1 MRPKINTRNGEIR
14 ATCPFRDRH
23 EGEADGKAS
32 LRITSDRQ
40 HYNCFSCKKRGSLLT
55 LLTTKLKV
63 PFEEAME
70 MAVIEIK
77 EDSMPKYEELTED
90 IETPTFREYDG
101 EVVNFSRSP
110 LMFLK
115 RGFTKQTLQ
124 HFKVGSVY
132 DVERAEEIAQM
143 PIFVNGT
150 MVAVMQRRP
159 SLLGGGKRLSL
170 NPTGFPIHSIIYHPP
185 TSDEILLAEGF
196 TSCWRI
202 FQNGTKSVGAAMGS
216 EITLQQATILS
227 RYKLVVACFDND
239 IAGMRGAEQLNIL
252 LRSQTE
258 VRFLVLPSSYNDP
271 DNIQDAGTWQSL
283 VRTNIVDYAEY
294 SQERVRDYGD
304 AYRKIRDEVID
315 SFDVPF

>member
-1 MRPKINTRNGEIR
+1 
-14 ATCPFRDRH
+14 
-23 EGEADGKAS
+23 
-32 LRITSDRQ
+32 
-40 HYNCFSCKKRGSLLT
+40 
-55 LLTTKLKV
+55 
-63 PFEEAME
+63 
-70 MAVIEIK
+70 
-77 EDSMPKYEELTED
+77 
-90 IETPTFREYDG
+90 
-101 EVVNFSRSP
+101 
-110 LMFLK
+110 
-115 RGFTKQTLQ
+115 
-124 HFKVGSVY
+124 
-132 DVERAEEIAQM
+132 
-143 PIFVNGT
+143 
-150 MVAVMQRRP
+150 
-159 SLLGGGKRLSL
+159 
-170 NPTGFPIHSIIYHPP
+170 
-185 TSDEILLAEGF
+185 
-196 TSCWRI
+196 
-202 FQNGTKSVGAAMGS
+202 MGS